1 MQGKTWGVAIFT
13 VVRAILYPST
23 KICIASSTRPQANEV
38 LSKIIDDFLK
48 NYDWGS
54 INLANEIKEYT
65 VNNNKGEIIFKN
77 GSWIKV
83 VTASDSGRGNRANII
98 IIDEFRMVEKDVIDT
113 VLKKFLS
120 SPRHPLYLDNP
131 KYAHLEE
138 RNIEMYMS
146 SAWLENYSFN

>member
-1 MQGKTWGVAIFT
+1 M
-13 VVRAILYPST
+13 
-23 KICIASSTRPQANEV
+23 
-38 LSKIIDDFLK
+38 SKIIDDFLK

-146 SAWLENYSFN
+146 SAWLEN

>member
-1 MQGKTWGVAIFT
+1 MMHNHHYMFYASRGLGKSWLTALFC
-13 VVRAILYPST
+13 VVRCILFPST
-23 KICIASSTRPQANEV
+23 KICVASSTRGQANEV

-83 VTASDSGRGNRANII
+83 VTASDSGRGNRANI
-98 IIDEFRMVEKDVIDT
+98 VV
-113 VLKKFLS
+113 S
-120 SPRHPLYLDNP
+120 
-131 KYAHLEE
+131 
-138 RNIEMYMS
+138 
-146 SAWLENYSFN
+146 